1 MNDGEQYTSSNYNLV
16 RVGGLCLSSVYPA
29 KMSINLLHS
38 LLAARTFTEL
48 GKLDQL
54 LTWEKDKS
62 LAVV

>member
-1 MNDGEQYTSSNYNLV
+1 MTESNTPPQTIIK
-16 RVGGLCLSSVYPA
+16 SAWADFVYPA

-38 LLAARTFTEL
+38 LLAPRTFTEL

-54 LTWEKDKS
+54 LTWKKAKS

>member
-1 MNDGEQYTSSNYNLV
+1 MCVD
-16 RVGGLCLSSVYPA
+16 
-29 KMSINLLHS
+29 LLHS